1 MKTNSVKTLVA
12 ICAISLSLVS
22 CSKETNPNTSELLV
36 PGTPLDIIEVKSD
49 GATTFSLAGVT
60 PAFDSTADL
69 TADEIEF
76 IFAVRED
83 EKVARDLYFSFFQK
97 FGLKPFENIGK
108 AEDNHIKATEK
119 LFDYYEIDYPA
130 LSANG
135 KFEDAIRQKLYDSL
149 LLKGTPELEAF
160 KVMAF
165 LEESNIVEYG
175 EVLKTIV
182 NPNIKIVIENL
193 AKASANHFKAAIRQI
208 TALGGTYAPALMTQ
222 EQYRAVIAIGF
233 EQGKRY
239 MSKNGGSTANSGN
252 KLGGNGQ
259 KKGSVNSQG
268 NCNSSSNGTAP
279 GSQNR
284 QGNVGKGYRGGK

>member
-1 MKTNSVKTLVA
+1 M
-12 ICAISLSLVS
+12 
-22 CSKETNPNTSELLV
+22 
-36 PGTPLDIIEVKSD
+36 SD
-49 GATTFSLAGVT
+49 
-60 PAFDSTADL
+60 
-69 TADEIEF
+69 
-76 IFAVRED
+76 
-83 EKVARDLYFSFFQK
+83 
-97 FGLKPFENIGK
+97 
-108 AEDNHIKATEK
+108 
-119 LFDYYEIDYPA
+119 
-130 LSANG
+130 NG

-239 MSKNGGSTANSGN
+239 MSKNNGSTANSGN

-268 NCNSSSNGTAP
+268 NCNSSSNGTAS
-279 GSQNR
+279 GSQNK